1 MGENM
6 LYQITGKQIDIGE
19 ALQTYVKSVLENV
32 TNKYSQRPTDTT
44 VVFSKRA
51 DKYVCEVMTHL
62 SAGLSTQAKSNA
74 HEIYAA
80 FDAASKKLDKQLR
93 RYKRRLKDHNRTK
106 AQSVELSKTSSYMQ
120 TRKKGLGDSELEI
133 VQPLIVAETD
143 QILKSLSVSQAAAEM
158 ELAGVPALVF
168 RNEGH
173 NGVNVVYRRPDGNIG
188 WVNPALQ

>member
-1 MGENM
+1 M

-32 TNKYSQRPTDTT
+32 INKYSQRPTDAT

-51 DKYVCEVMTHL
+51 DEYVCEVMTHL

-106 AQSVELSKTSSYMQ
+106 AQNVELSKTSSYMQ
-120 TRKKGLGDSELEI
+120 SGKTSLGDSKQEI
-133 VQPLIVAETD
+133 EQPLIVAETD

-173 NGVNVVYRRPDGNIG
+173 NGVNVVYRRPDGNVG